1 MSTPLFQKDKTN
13 KLSSTKV
20 GGRMTAAY
28 WENIFTAKERGKHV
42 VWYNG
47 AAMNPLFQAA
57 GLEWCHGEASPL
69 GWPPSIS
76 RNPPR
81 PPGRVRIHRR
91 IVFLCPDPPG
101 MRRADPAESR
111 RE

>member
-57 GLEWCHGEASPL
+57 GLEWCHGEAFAARLAAQHLEEPAQAA
-69 GWPPSIS
+69 GPSTDTS
-76 RNPPR
+76 ANCVPM
-81 PPGRVRIHRR
+81 PGPTWDAP
-91 IVFLCPDPPG
+91 C
-101 MRRADPAESR
+101 
-111 RE
+111 